1 MSWGSLSRGWGFAAY
16 GLACGSLRLLGL
28 GDTLVG
34 DGERSLGWLC
44 ISGGCLLI
52 ASLNVVMGV
61 SA

>member
-1 MSWGSLSRGWGFAAY
+1 M
-16 GLACGSLRLLGL
+16 
-28 GDTLVG
+28 TPLVV

-44 ISGGCLLI
+44 LSGGCLLV